1 VSSGTDEKIIHENI
15 IKATFSWLC
24 PLSCA
29 ALGEEAIPTFFTKQ
43 KGKADIVFFTMP
55 VFLW

>member
-1 VSSGTDEKIIHENI
+1 MIHKNI
-15 IKATFSWLC
+15 LKATFAWLC

-29 ALGEEAIPTFFTKQ
+29 TLGEEAIPTFFTKQ
-43 KGKADIVFFTMP
+43 KGKADIVVFAMP